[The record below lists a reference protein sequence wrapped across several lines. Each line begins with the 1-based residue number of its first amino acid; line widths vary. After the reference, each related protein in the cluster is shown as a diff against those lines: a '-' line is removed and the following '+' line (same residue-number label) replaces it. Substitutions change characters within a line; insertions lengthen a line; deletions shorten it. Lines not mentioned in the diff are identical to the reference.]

1 MVEKDVFEYLKYEQM
16 TSSTHEFTEIKSY
29 WIMPHFLREKEVKL
43 LDIVK
48 CLECNKTL
56 YIVSLEPLYWERED
70 WFCYNKD
77 LY

>member
-16 TSSTHEFTEIKSY
+16 TSSTHELTEIKSY
-29 WIMPHFLREKEVKL
+29 WIMPLFLREKEVKL

-70 WFCYNKD
+70 WFWYNKD